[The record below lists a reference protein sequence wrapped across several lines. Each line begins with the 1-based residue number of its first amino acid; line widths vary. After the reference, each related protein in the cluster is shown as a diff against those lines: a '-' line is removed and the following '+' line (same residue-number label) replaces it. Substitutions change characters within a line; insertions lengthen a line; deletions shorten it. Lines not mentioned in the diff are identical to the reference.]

1 MSQAIHGQRKS
12 RLMTASTM
20 TTIGTATTA
29 PSLLLV
35 PLGLPVRSL
44 TR

>member
-1 MSQAIHGQRKS
+1 
-12 RLMTASTM
+12 MTASTM
-20 TTIGTATTA
+20 TTIGIATAG

-35 PLGLPVRSL
+35 PLGMPVRSL